1 MTLQSCEIEPFVAQS
16 TPQSSS
22 PEEAASA
29 GELFQQQVENYLN
42 RLRAAICE
50 DVTRLGRGELDQ
62 ILFDDYIVS
71 GLALRMGANAP
82 TLRVFRDGLELPAF
96 TGVGPLTEEAFFTI
110 HLKHGLRPGSS
121 PTFHVHWAHIIGV
134 PAGDV
139 KWNVEFS
146 VARGY
151 EVGTFPASITL
162 STVQTAAAQF
172 VHHITNDDD
181 MVVVNSVEIEPDSV
195 LICRVFRDPADVED
209 TFANDAYLVQ
219 VDMHYE
225 RTFIGTLERNRPW
238 TSTGY

>member
-1 MTLQSCEIEPFVAQS
+1 MAQS
-16 TPQSSS
+16 TPQIGS

-29 GELFQQQVENYLN
+29 GELFQQQVENYLD
-42 RLRAAICE
+42 RLRVAICE

-62 ILFDDYIVS
+62 IVFDDYIVS
-71 GLALRMGANAP
+71 GLGVRLGANAP

-96 TGVGPLTEEAFFTI
+96 TGVGVLTKEAFFTI
-110 HLKHGLRPGSS
+110 HLQHGLRSGSS
-121 PTFHVHWAHIIGV
+121 PTFHVHWAHIIGAPV
-134 PAGDV
+134 GDV
-139 KWNVEFS
+139 KWNIEYT

-151 EVGTFPASITL
+151 EAGAFPASTTL

-181 MVVVNSVEIEPDSV
+181 MVVVNSVEIEPDAV
-195 LICRVFRDPADVED
+195 LICRVFRDPGDVED

-225 RTFIGTLERNRPW
+225 RTFLGTLERNRPW

>member
-1 MTLQSCEIEPFVAQS
+1 VTLQSCEIEPFVAQS
-16 TPQSSS
+16 TPQSGS

-50 DVTRLGRGELDQ
+50 DVTKLGRGELDQ
-62 ILFDDYIVS
+62 IVFDDYIVS
-71 GLALRMGANAP
+71 GLEVRLGANAP
-82 TLRVFRDGLELPAF
+82 TLRVFRDGLELLAF
-96 TGVGPLTEEAFFTI
+96 AGTGQQADEAFFTI
-110 HLKHGLRPGSS
+110 HLLHGLRPGSS
-121 PTFHVHWAHIIGV
+121 PTFHIHWAHIIGA
-134 PAGDV
+134 PTGDV
-139 KWNVEFS
+139 KWNIEFS

-151 EVGTFPASITL
+151 EAGTFPASTTL

-181 MVVVNSVEIEPDSV
+181 MVVVNSVEIEPDAV
-195 LICRVFRDPADVED
+195 LICRVFRDPGDGED

-225 RTFIGTLERNRPW
+225 RTFLGTLERNRPW